1 MFFGYLQ
8 FDEIILAKLQEML
21 YNTCS
26 EGGTGME
33 FDLLTLIEKR
43 MPEFSKGQRAIAA
56 FILSH
61 YDKAAF
67 MTASKLGK
75 TVGISESTVVRFAS
89 ELGFD
94 GYPELQKSLQ
104 QLISNKLTS
113 VQRIEVTSDML
124 GNGDVLD
131 KVLSADID
139 KIKHTLDE
147 ISRTDFD
154 GAVNAILEAKNIYVV
169 GVRSAQS
176 LSDFL
181 TFYLNLVTNNV
192 RPVVANGQSE
202 IFEQILHVGEGD
214 VFIAVSF
221 PRYSQ
226 RTIAAVNYASD
237 RGAKIISITDD
248 VHSPLAAKADYL
260 LTARSDMTTFVDSL
274 VAPFSLINALIVAV
288 GLRKREEVSA
298 TFEQLER
305 IWDEYEVYEKT
316 VGHRK
321 DSV

>member
-1 MFFGYLQ
+1 
-8 FDEIILAKLQEML
+8 
-21 YNTCS
+21 
-26 EGGTGME
+26 ME
-33 FDLLTLIEKR
+33 YDLLTLIEKR
-43 MPEFSKGQRAIAA
+43 MAEFSKGQRAIASY
-56 FILSH
+56 ILTH

-104 QLISNKLTS
+104 QLISNKLTG

-124 GNGDVLD
+124 GNGDVLE
-131 KVLSADID
+131 KVLSADMD
-139 KIKHTLDE
+139 KIRHTLEE
-147 ISRTDFD
+147 ISRKDFD
-154 GAVNAILEAKNIYVV
+154 GAVEAILAAKNIYVV

-181 TFYLNLVTNNV
+181 TFYLNLVVNNV
-192 RPVVANGQSE
+192 RPVTANSQSE
-202 IFEQILHVGEGD
+202 IFEQILRIEKGD

-226 RTIAAVNYASD
+226 RTIAAANFARD
-237 RGAKIISITDD
+237 RGAEIISITDD
-248 VHSPLAAKADYL
+248 VRSPLAELADYL

-274 VAPFSLINALIVAV
+274 IAPFSLINALIVAV
-288 GLRKREEVSA
+288 GLRKREEVSR
-298 TFEQLER
+298 TFEELER
-305 IWDEYEVYEKT
+305 IWEEYHVYEKNS
-316 VGHRK
+316 HK
-321 DSV
+321 SAESL

>member
-1 MFFGYLQ
+1 
-8 FDEIILAKLQEML
+8 
-21 YNTCS
+21 
-26 EGGTGME
+26 ME
-33 FDLLTLIEKR
+33 YDLLTLIEKR
-43 MPEFSKGQRAIAA
+43 MSEFSKGQRAIATY
-56 FILSH
+56 ILTH

-67 MTASKLGK
+67 MTASRLGK

-113 VQRIEVTSDML
+113 VQRIEVTSDIL

-131 KVLSADID
+131 KVLSADMD
-139 KIKHTLDE
+139 KLRRTLDE
-147 ISRTDFD
+147 ISRKDFD
-154 GAVNAILEAKNIYVV
+154 GAVNAILNAKNIYIV

-181 TFYLNLVTNNV
+181 TFYLNLIMNNI
-192 RPVVANGQSE
+192 RPVVANSQSE
-202 IFEQILHVGEGD
+202 IFEQILRVGEGD
-214 VFIAVSF
+214 IFIAISF

-226 RTIAAVNYASD
+226 RTIAAANFASD
-237 RGAKIISITDD
+237 RGAEIISITDD
-248 VHSPLAAKADYL
+248 ARSPLADRADYL

-288 GLRKREEVSA
+288 GLRKRDEVSG
-298 TFEQLER
+298 TFEELER
-305 IWDEYEVYEKT
+305 IWDEYHVYEKNSHT
-316 VGHRK
+316 PAE
-321 DSV
+321 SV

>member
-1 MFFGYLQ
+1 MKY
-8 FDEIILAKLQEML
+8 
-21 YNTCS
+21 
-26 EGGTGME
+26 
-33 FDLLTLIEKR
+33 DLLSVIEKR
-43 MPEFSKGQRAIAA
+43 MPDFSKGQRAIASY
-56 FILSH
+56 ILTH

-89 ELGFD
+89 EIGFE

-113 VQRIEVTSDML
+113 VQRIEVTSDIL

-139 KIKHTLDE
+139 KIRHTLDN
-147 ISRTDFD
+147 ISREDFD

-181 TFYLNLVTNNV
+181 TFYLNLVTHNV
-192 RPVVANGQSE
+192 RPVVSNSQSE
-202 IFEQILHVGEGD
+202 IFEQILRVGEGD
-214 VFIAVSF
+214 VFIGISF

-226 RTIAAVNYASD
+226 RTVAAAKYASS
-237 RGAKIISITDD
+237 RGARIISITDNI
-248 VHSPLAAKADYL
+248 HSPLAENADFL
-260 LTARSDMTTFVDSL
+260 LTAHTDMTTFVDSL
-274 VAPFSLINALIVAV
+274 VASFSIINALIMAV
-288 GLRKREEVSA
+288 GLKKREEVA
-298 TFEQLER
+298 QTFEQLER
-305 IWDEYEVYEKT
+305 IWEEYHVYEKNT
-316 VGHRK
+316 PEDK
-321 DSV
+321 SV

>member
-1 MFFGYLQ
+1 MKY
-8 FDEIILAKLQEML
+8 
-21 YNTCS
+21 
-26 EGGTGME
+26 
-33 FDLLTLIEKR
+33 DLLTLIEKR
-43 MPEFSKGQRAIAA
+43 MGEFSKGQRAIASY
-56 FILSH
+56 ILAH

-89 ELGFD
+89 ELGFE

-113 VQRIEVTSDML
+113 VQRIEVTSDIL
-124 GNGDVLD
+124 GGGDVLD
-131 KVLSADID
+131 KVLSADMD
-139 KIKHTLDE
+139 KLRHTLEDV
-147 ISRTDFD
+147 SRKDFE
-154 GAVNAILEAKNIYVV
+154 GAVNAILNAKNIYIV

-181 TFYLNLVTNNV
+181 AFYLNLIMNNV
-192 RPVVANGQSE
+192 RPVVANSQSE
-202 IFEQILHVGEGD
+202 IFEQILRVGEGD
-214 VFIAVSF
+214 VFIAISF

-226 RTIAAVNYASD
+226 RTIAAANYAGD
-237 RGAKIISITDD
+237 RGAEIISITDD
-248 VHSPLAAKADYL
+248 VRSPLADRADYL

-288 GLRKREEVSA
+288 GLRKREEVSD

-305 IWDEYEVYEKT
+305 IWEEYQVYEKT
-316 VGHRK
+316 NRNLTG
-321 DSV
+321 SV